1 MELTFHHI
9 DKWGFANLDL
19 VEETLENQ
27 KKAIVIIAGASSS
40 GKSFAAS
47 YLKQLLEENGY
58 HAFNMS
64 LDQYNIGLSGIVPNK
79 VNLNFF
85 NGTLE
90 NMPEIRKKIKEII
103 YDIPFDEKYD
113 EISLSLIRNAL
124 QSLIPEEKMETF
136 INGLSTEWKRINF
149 DETSVYDMHEASQDI
164 KELLEGKS
172 IHEKL
177 YSKIVSERVRNDTI
191 IDGKKVDVII
201 VEGIYAL
208 NEAFIDELNDL
219 DIIKNFIDGNPKSL
233 FLRRIIRDTKISSA
247 SSPFTINLYF
257 KYIVKAYNETI
268 LPSRNNADVILNN
281 DMTFSELRAGALYV
295 TKDEVYTKNEKLVK
309 DLIDHSRIQSTT
321 YQKDIFFSVEN
332 ENQANNNL
340 LRFRETSLDGGKT
353 YRPSSLVH
361 KGALK
366 TRKDSK
372 LIRPINVLLK
382 EDEIQ
387 SVWSTEE
394 EVMNDFLYAGFS
406 ISKMER
412 KTKIKLIYKDQPLTL
427 REITNKG
434 TYIEFDTPIH
444 PEVIQEIKDKVK
456 TRQS

>member
-19 VEETLENQ
+19 VEETLESQ

-40 GKSFAAS
+40 GKSFAAA
-47 YLKQLLEENGY
+47 YLNHLLEENGY
-58 HAFNMS
+58 RAFNMS
-64 LDQYNIGLSGIVPNK
+64 LDQYNVGLSGIVPNK

-85 NGTLE
+85 DGRLKK
-90 NMPEIRKKIKEII
+90 MPEIRQKIKDII

-113 EISLSLIRNAL
+113 EKALSLIRKSLKN
-124 QSLIPEEKMETF
+124 LIPEDKMETF
-136 INGLSTEWKRINF
+136 INGLSTEWKRVNF
-149 DETSVYDMHEASQDI
+149 DETSVYDMHEASEDI
-164 KELLEGKS
+164 KELLKGKS
-172 IHEKL
+172 IQEKL
-177 YSKIVSERVRNDTI
+177 YSKIVSERVRNDKV
-191 IDGKKVDVII
+191 IDGDKIDVII

-208 NEAFIDELNDL
+208 NEAFLDELKGIDN
-219 DIIKNFIDGNPKSL
+219 IKNFIDGNPKSL

-268 LPSRNNADVILNN
+268 LPSRSNADVILNN

-295 TKDEVYTKNEKLVK
+295 TKDEVFTKDEKLIK
-309 DLIDHSRIQSTT
+309 DIIDHSRTQSTVF
-321 YQKDIFFSVEN
+321 QKDIYFSVEN

-340 LRFRETSLDGGKT
+340 LRFRELSLDLGKT

-372 LIRPINVLLK
+372 MIRPINVLLN
-382 EDEIQ
+382 EEEIQ
-387 SVWSTEE
+387 SVWSSEE

-406 ISKMER
+406 ISKMEK

-444 PEVIQEIKDKVK
+444 PEVIREIKDRVRK
-456 TRQS
+456 QN